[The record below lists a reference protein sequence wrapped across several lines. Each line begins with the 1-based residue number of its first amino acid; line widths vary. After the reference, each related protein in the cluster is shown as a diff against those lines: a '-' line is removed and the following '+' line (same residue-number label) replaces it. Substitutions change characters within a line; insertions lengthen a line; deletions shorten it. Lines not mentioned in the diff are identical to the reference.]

1 MLKFCDRSSTRQR
14 LRSNDFIATGHH
26 LCSGTRNCAT
36 ASVYDALGMNP
47 ALTPGNQGT
56 RERGNQGT
64 RNHNIDGAK
73 DRVMTIRAITFDV
86 YSALYDAV
94 SGLQRALAALLQAR
108 GTAGDPA
115 ALARTWR
122 QRHMEYLLIANSLER
137 EPARNRTALDASAR
151 QTRGAP
157 PPS

>member
-56 RERGNQGT
+56 R
-64 RNHNIDGAK
+64 NHNIDGAK

-94 SGLQRALAALLQAR
+94 SGLQRALAALLQVR

-137 EPARNRTALDASAR
+137 EPARNRPALDA
-151 QTRGAP
+151 
-157 PPS
+157 